1 MIDNVFTEHI
11 HDVIIFLYH
20 LHVYKFIYNYM
31 TKMIKRFSQ
40 EAHKRNIKLFIA
52 YNDESRQYGEIYY
65 Q

>member
-1 MIDNVFTEHI
+1 
-11 HDVIIFLYH
+11 
-20 LHVYKFIYNYM
+20 M